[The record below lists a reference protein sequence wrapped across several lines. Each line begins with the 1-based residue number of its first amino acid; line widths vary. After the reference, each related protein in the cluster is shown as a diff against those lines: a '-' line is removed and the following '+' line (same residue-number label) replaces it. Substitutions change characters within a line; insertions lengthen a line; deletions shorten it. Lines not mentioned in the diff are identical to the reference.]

1 MKMKRFA
8 SILLCMSI
16 AAIAAITLSG
26 CKNHDEVLSLNPET
40 ANTVSVTE
48 TSSRETEALSQTG
61 ETESTETTPQ
71 TEAEQT
77 AATEESTPIET
88 DAPPRTSETTLAETT
103 IAETTLAETTSQA
116 QTTATSA
123 TTESTP
129 PPATTVKPEE
139 TAAPET
145 TAEKT
150 SVEKDGSYT
159 TPEDVA
165 EYIHTFGTLPKNFIT
180 KSEAK
185 ALGWDSSK
193 GNLWDVAEGKSIGGD
208 YFGNYEGLLP
218 KADGRKYTEC
228 DVNYSGGYRGSER
241 IIFSNDGLI
250 YYTNDHYQ
258 TFTQLY

>member
-8 SILLCMSI
+8 STLLCMSI
-16 AAIAAITLSG
+16 AAIAVITLSG

-40 ANTVSVTE
+40 VSTVSITE
-48 TSSRETEALSQTG
+48 TSSSETEAP
-61 ETESTETTPQ
+61 PQ
-71 TEAEQT
+71 
-77 AATEESTPIET
+77 
-88 DAPPRTSETTLAETT
+88 TSETTLAETTLVETT

-116 QTTATSA
+116 QTTAATSA
-123 TTESTP
+123 ATESTP
-129 PPATTVKPEE
+129 PPTTTVKPEE

-145 TAEKT
+145 TAEKP

-228 DVNYSGGYRGSER
+228 DVNYSGGYRGAER

-258 TFTQLY
+258 TFTQLF

>member
-1 MKMKRFA
+1 MKLKRFA
-8 SILLCMSI
+8 SILLCISI
-16 AAIAAITLSG
+16 AAIAFSG
-26 CKNHDEVLSLNPET
+26 CQNHDDVSVLIPET
-40 ANTVSVTE
+40 VNTVSVTE
-48 TSSRETEALSQTG
+48 GSLSETEAFSQTYEAELT
-61 ETESTETTPQ
+61 ETEGAPTQ
-71 TEAEQT
+71 TV
-77 AATEESTPIET
+77 
-88 DAPPRTSETTLAETT
+88 
-103 IAETTLAETTSQA
+103 
-116 QTTATSA
+116 
-123 TTESTP
+123 
-129 PPATTVKPEE
+129 TVKPEE
-139 TAAPET
+139 TAVSETTPTVTTTVKTESALPQTTTPKPEETTVAET
-145 TAEKT
+145 TAEKI
-150 SVEKDGSYT
+150 SVEKNGSYT

-218 KADGRKYTEC
+218 GANGRKYTEC

-250 YYTNDHYQ
+250 YYTNDHYK